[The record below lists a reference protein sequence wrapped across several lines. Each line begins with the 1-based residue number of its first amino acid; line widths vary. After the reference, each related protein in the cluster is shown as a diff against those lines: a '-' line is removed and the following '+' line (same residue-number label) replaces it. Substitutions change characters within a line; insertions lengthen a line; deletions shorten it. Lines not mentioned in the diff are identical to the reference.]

1 MRVSSL
7 LRVGGVV
14 GAAALT
20 LGAVA
25 PVSHAER
32 TEVSFYEVGWGVF
45 YDNKVNGV
53 DPDDPLALFA
63 GASLDDRCNEE
74 FGTATI
80 RARTKGDTGV
90 ERLVDRGPL
99 YVYDAGDI
107 LAGDL
112 ADKYCAGEIA
122 RPELV
127 AVGEGT
133 IRFRIELDDG
143 APRFVVNT
151 VNGSVRTPAGDT
163 WAVNGYAELVFDPGP
178 NPQNISFTIRNQR

>member
-1 MRVSSL
+1 MRVRPL
-7 LRVGGVV
+7 LRVGGVL

-20 LGAVA
+20 LGAIA

-53 DPDDPLALFA
+53 DPDDPLALYA
-63 GASLDDRCNEE
+63 GATLDDRCNEE
-74 FGTATI
+74 FVPATI

-107 LAGDL
+107 LAEDL
-112 ADKYCAGEIA
+112 ADKYCAGKIA

-133 IRFRIELDDG
+133 IRFRIELDGG

-151 VNGSVRTPAGDT
+151 VNGSVRTPAGDN

-178 NPQNISFTIRNQR
+178 NPQNVSFTIRNQR